1 MTRSDE
7 EIVEE
12 TIKGFTQL
20 RQRRVNH
27 DRMNEEIASLIWPE
41 VRGLFYYPAMRWPG
55 MKLAQFQVDSTGMI
69 ALWRFMAICH
79 SFLSPQGAF
88 HTLRVSDPS
97 LARNRR
103 VKEYLDT
110 IERIVMPY
118 RLQPVA
124 NFVGQLLNNYRNLGA
139 FGSQTMFVD
148 GLVGP
153 RGEPLPGW
161 RYRSCPK
168 REIYLAENHQG
179 MIDEVYRWFRLTAR
193 QAAQK
198 WGEENI
204 PDQLRSALDG
214 KSENL
219 FDFIHR
225 VCPRQDYEPHR
236 RDARGMPFASY
247 YVSID
252 GKKLM
257 SQGGYHTMPYAV
269 GRWTVA
275 PDEVEGRG
283 PASFVLPTLKT
294 ANNQKAALLEAAHMA
309 LRPPLLTG
317 DDGLVD
323 TFDRT
328 PNAVN
333 KGGVSPDG
341 KPMVVPLATGQ
352 VPVGVETMQMDQ
364 GIINDGFLVS
374 LFQLLYDTAKMSP
387 TEVVERVRQ
396 IAIFLVPALEPQN
409 DQYLG
414 PLVEREISLAATQGL
429 LPPLPPELREARDHY
444 HITFTSP
451 LALMAQSPQMAGILR
466 TLESAQQMINVTQD
480 PSILY
485 PLNLSN
491 AVRLMAQINA
501 VPSAVLAT
509 PQEEAQK
516 ARAAAQNAERVQ
528 QMREMPARAAM
539 AKAQAVVQKA
549 QAGVG
554 TPGLLSGT
562 PAGGMPVGGGG

>member
-1 MTRSDE
+1 MAIDRRNEE

-20 RQRRVNH
+20 RMRRVNH

-41 VRGLFYYPAMRWPG
+41 TRGLFYYPTMRWPG
-55 MKLAQFQVDSTGMI
+55 MKLTQFQVDSTGMI
-69 ALWRFMAICH
+69 ALWRFVAICH

-88 HTLRVSDPS
+88 HSLAPSDPKLMKS
-97 LARNRR
+97 KR
-103 VKEYLDT
+103 VRDYFEAV
-110 IERIVMPY
+110 ERHIMGY
-118 RLQPVA
+118 RLSPKA
-124 NFVGQLLNNYRNLGA
+124 GFIGQMLNNYRNLGA
-139 FGSQTMFVD
+139 FGSQTMFID

-153 RGEPLPGW
+153 RGEPMPGW
-161 RYRSCPK
+161 RYRSCNK
-168 REIYLAENHQG
+168 REIYLSENHQG
-179 MIDEVYRWFRLTAR
+179 QIDEVYRWFRLTAR
-193 QAAQK
+193 QVAQK
-198 WGEENI
+198 WGEENL
-204 PDQLRSALDG
+204 PAKLKTDLDN

-219 FDFIHR
+219 HDFIHR
-225 VCPRQDYEPHR
+225 VCPRQDYDPSR
-236 RDARGMPFASY
+236 MDDRGKPFASY
-247 YVSID
+247 YIYID
-252 GKKLM
+252 GKQLM
-257 SQGGYHTMPYAV
+257 QQGGYWTLPYAV
-269 GRWTVA
+269 GRWSVA

-294 ANNQKAALLEAAHMA
+294 ANNQKASLLEAAHMA

-328 PNAVN
+328 PNAIN

-341 KPMVVPLATGQ
+341 KPLVVPLVTGQ
-352 VPVGVETMQMDQ
+352 IPVGVETMQMDQ

-374 LFQLLYDTAKMSP
+374 LFQLLYDTAKLSP

-414 PLVEREISLAATQGL
+414 PLVEREIAIAASQGL

-444 HITFTSP
+444 NVTFTSP
-451 LALMAQSPQMAGILR
+451 IALMAQSPQVSGILR
-466 TLESAQQMINVTQD
+466 TLEAAQSMINVTQD
-480 PSILY
+480 PSILD

-491 AVRLMAQINA
+491 AIRLMARINA
-501 VPSAVLAT
+501 VPSSVLAT
-509 PQEEAQK
+509 PDEEQRKATGRAQQGERQLQMQEA
-516 ARAAAQNAERVQ
+516 
-528 QMREMPARAAM
+528 PAKAAM
-539 AKAQAVVQKA
+539 IKAQAVVQKA

-562 PAGGMPVGGGG
+562 PPGGMP